1 MMLKLTEASPT
12 AGLTLKWHDFLVL
25 PFVRA
30 KNTLEA
36 SLAKYVGVE
45 DTQIECSG
53 TASLVVAL
61 QALKQLSGRQ
71 QVVISAYT
79 CPWVALAVIH
89 CGLTPIVADARKDH
103 FDYCPDA
110 LKKACNQDTLA
121 VIHTHLAGR
130 VADLENTLLIAKSVG
145 AYVIE
150 DAAQSLGAKLNG
162 KSVGLFG
169 DIGFYSLGVGKGFT
183 IFAGGVLVT
192 ENPLLRQL
200 MRDVGNAMPTNWLM
214 ESRRILELLAYYL
227 LYRPVGIG
235 LAFGYHLRRKLK
247 RGELIQAVGDDCTF
261 KFPIHRVGSWRK
273 SVGRKAVKRLHNFF
287 ELTKHQAAQR
297 VAILRQIRGLS
308 VIVDDAGGE
317 GVWPFVIILMPNE
330 KMRDAVLDQLWQK
343 GLGVGR
349 LFIHAIKDYDY
360 LAEYVADGSTP
371 NAQDFAARTL
381 IMTNSLW
388 LKDKDFL
395 KIRDVLVE
403 QLAKGHEVNV
413 QSRVG

>member
-1 MMLKLTEASPT
+1 
-12 AGLTLKWHDFLVL
+12 
-25 PFVRA
+25 
-30 KNTLEA
+30 
-36 SLAKYVGVE
+36 
-45 DTQIECSG
+45 
-53 TASLVVAL
+53 
-61 QALKQLSGRQ
+61 
-71 QVVISAYT
+71 
-79 CPWVALAVIH
+79 
-89 CGLTPIVADARKDH
+89 
-103 FDYCPDA
+103 
-110 LKKACNQDTLA
+110 
-121 VIHTHLAGR
+121 
-130 VADLENTLLIAKSVG
+130 
-145 AYVIE
+145 
-150 DAAQSLGAKLNG
+150 
-162 KSVGLFG
+162 
-169 DIGFYSLGVGKGFT
+169 
-183 IFAGGVLVT
+183 
-192 ENPLLRQL
+192 
-200 MRDVGNAMPTNWLM
+200 
-214 ESRRILELLAYYL
+214 
-227 LYRPVGIG
+227 

-261 KFPIHRVGSWRK
+261 KFPIHPVGSWRK

-343 GLGVGR
+343 ALGVGR

-413 QSRVG
+413 QS